1 MENKIDAEILALEN
15 IVALDEACKLVSD
28 KIDVKIRKDLDEYI
42 QQKIETYRGYDVV
55 SNFHEK
61 YEDDS
66 IWFAPE
72 NWLVKDDDGA
82 VVEDPFFF
90 CGVRKRAT
98 ANRKDH
104 NRFYVTSLIGAGAQK
119 MCFVVIIEP
128 RYFPGLGIQGC
139 RLIIQKIFQDN
150 RLAGQ
155 GFEYDSADSGAIIIP
170 FVVDLK
176 SLINAYRD
184 EDFTE
189 AFAPV
194 GKAIEKSMD
203 VMKIFHNPLEH
214 LRHDYPQ
221 PED

>member
-15 IVALDEACKLVSD
+15 IVALDEACKLVND
-28 KIDVKIRKDLDEYI
+28 EITENILTALDEYI
-42 QQKIETYRGYDVV
+42 EQKIKVCDGYDGVYK
-55 SNFHEK
+55 FHED
-61 YEDDS
+61 EENT
-66 IWFAPE
+66 WFAPE
-72 NWLVKDDDGA
+72 YCLVKDDDSE
-82 VVEDPFFF
+82 VVEGPFFY
-90 CGVRKRAT
+90 CSLRERDT
-98 ANRKDH
+98 TDPEDYN
-104 NRFYVTSLIGAGAQK
+104 NFYVTSLIGSGAQE
-119 MCFVVIIEP
+119 MCFGVTIEP
-128 RYFPGLGIQGC
+128 RYFPGLGIQRC
-139 RLIIQKIFQDN
+139 RAFIQKIFQDN

-203 VMKIFHNPLEH
+203 VMKMFHNPLEH

>member
-15 IVALDEACKLVSD
+15 IVALDEACKLVSGVVD
-28 KIDVKIRKDLDEYI
+28 ETILAALDEYI
-42 QQKIETYRGYDVV
+42 QQKIETCGGYDGVYE
-55 SNFHEK
+55 FHENCK
-61 YEDDS
+61 EDTTS
-66 IWFAPE
+66 FTPE
-72 NWLVKDDDGA
+72 NWLAKDDEGNIGKQ
-82 VVEDPFFF
+82 FFY
-90 CGVRKRAT
+90 CTLRERAT
-98 ANRKDH
+98 ANREDY
-104 NRFYVTSLIGAGAQK
+104 NMFYVTNLIGTGAQK
-119 MCFVVIIEP
+119 MCFVVTIEP
-128 RYFPGLGIQGC
+128 RYFPGLGIQRC
-139 RLIIQKIFQDN
+139 RAFIQKIFQDN

-203 VMKIFHNPLEH
+203 VMKMFHNPLEH